1 MPTETGPTLYLPY
14 SQTYLPG
21 YLATGRP
28 EFRDYFDRHHVQL
41 PLSKGDA
48 AFFNPAVFHAAG
60 NNRSKDVRRMANL
73 LQVSSAYGRAMESV
87 DRTRMSAALY
97 PVLQSMLAGDRLSR
111 DQADNAVAAC
121 AEGYSFPTNLDRDPP
136 IGGLAPQTQQALMR
150 QALQENWP
158 AADFNRALETQG
170 WRRLT

>member
-1 MPTETGPTLYLPY
+1 
-14 SQTYLPG
+14 
-21 YLATGRP
+21 
-28 EFRDYFDRHHVQL
+28 
-41 PLSKGDA
+41 
-48 AFFNPAVFHAAG
+48 
-60 NNRSKDVRRMANL
+60 
-73 LQVSSAYGRAMESV
+73 
-87 DRTRMSAALY
+87 MSAALY

-158 AADFNRALETQG
+158 AADFNRALEAQG